1 MTDDRLRTAREAL
14 RHQREWFAELRA
26 EAEAGRPVALVNAD
40 VPHELFRAFDV
51 PYVVNQ
57 WWSSV
62 AASRGAAQSGLDAV
76 ARAGLPRDSEPYN
89 TIGLGNVL
97 NGDADDVPG
106 WGVLPRPALV
116 ATDRT
121 GDVTGKLF
129 EAWRDVVGVE
139 LFAFESAVQTAPV
152 EEWWQTVADQWE
164 HVVGS
169 RRIDLMVAELRELI
183 PVLERISGRAYD
195 ETALR
200 EIMRLGNE
208 QAEWN
213 RRTRDLIA
221 AARPLPVRV
230 TDTIPAV
237 MLPQWHRGTEWG
249 RDAARAL
256 HDEIAERV
264 EAGRGVVAD
273 ERARL
278 MWIGRGLWFD
288 MDFYRHFEEQ
298 YGAVFVWSMYLSIAA
313 DGYARYGGD
322 PLRAL
327 ASRFIGFPERLYVA
341 PEATEWYVDQAQQH
355 GVDGVVHLV
364 SDDPRG
370 GWAITRALEEAGIP
384 VFVLRAD
391 NADESAYD
399 AASVRAQ
406 VADWLESRVEAAPAR
421 R

>member
-1 MTDDRLRTAREAL
+1 MSDDRLRSARDAL
-14 RHQREWFAELRA
+14 RHQREWFARVA
-26 EAEAGRPVALVNAD
+26 EEAADGAPIALVNAD

-89 TIGLGNVL
+89 LIGMGNVL
-97 NGDADDVPG
+97 NGDTDVVPG
-106 WGVLPRPALV
+106 WGSLPRPALV
-116 ATDRT
+116 ATDYT
-121 GDVTGKLF
+121 GDVTRKLF

-139 LFAFESAVQTAPV
+139 LFAFESVAQTAPV
-152 EEWWQTVADQWE
+152 DEWWRFIADDWE
-164 HVVGS
+164 RVVGS
-169 RRIDLMVAELRELI
+169 RRIDLMVAELHELRV
-183 PVLERISGRAYD
+183 VLERISGRLYD
-195 ETALR
+195 EDRLR
-200 EIMRLGNE
+200 EMLVLGNE

-221 AARPLPVRV
+221 KARPLPVRV
-230 TDTIPAV
+230 NDTIPAV
-237 MLPQWHRGTEWG
+237 MLPQWHRGTEWA

-264 EAGRGVVAD
+264 AGGYAVVPD

-288 MDFYRHFEEQ
+288 MDFYRHFEEH

-313 DGYARYGGD
+313 DGYARHGGE

-327 ASRFIGFPERLYVA
+327 ASRFIGFHERLYVA
-341 PEATEWYVDQAQQH
+341 PEASEWYVAQARQH

-370 GWAITRALEEAGIP
+370 GWAITAALEKAGIP

-391 NADESAYD
+391 NADESTYD
-399 AASVRAQ
+399 AKEVRAQ
-406 VADWLESRVEAAPAR
+406 VAEWLRMLRPTGPT
-421 R
+421 